1 MITDNSPAIFGDFG
15 KNSKECA
22 LDALKGINTS
32 FSGYGIAEDEVI
44 VFPTKE
50 EVEKFGKKLFRKG
63 KSTPNAR
70 NETAMCRCERHEN
83 GRTRQ
88 SWFNLGTL
96 VRQANEADGTRKEID
111 DLHAEMRSYA
121 DASEVME
128 HLIGKAIVGSGTI
141 NAFGPKFDRQAR
153 QPIRNED
160 GSFQY
165 EERTYV
171 TIDWADVPGKNV
183 DAEKVN
189 KKK

>member
-1 MITDNSPAIFGDFG
+1 MITNDSPAIFGDFG
-15 KNSKECA
+15 KNSKPCA

-44 VFPTKE
+44 VFPTSQ
-50 EVEKFGKKLFRKG
+50 EVEKYGKNLFRKG
-63 KSTPNAR
+63 KSTANAR

-83 GRTRQ
+83 GRIRQ
-88 SWFNLGTL
+88 SWFNLGTM
-96 VRQANEADGTRKEID
+96 VRQANQADGTRIDID

-128 HLIGKAIVGSGTI
+128 HLIGKAIKGTGI
-141 NAFGPKFDRQAR
+141 LKAFGPKFDRQAR

-165 EERTYV
+165 EERDYV
-171 TIDWADVPGKNV
+171 TIDWADVP
-183 DAEKVN
+183 N
-189 KKK
+189 KAKK